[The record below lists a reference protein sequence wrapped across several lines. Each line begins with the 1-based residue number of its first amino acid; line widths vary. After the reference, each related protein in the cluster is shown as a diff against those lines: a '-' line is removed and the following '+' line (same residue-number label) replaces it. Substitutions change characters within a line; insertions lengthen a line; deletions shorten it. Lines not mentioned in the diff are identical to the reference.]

1 MADQDSPAG
10 RTMAKKLPN
19 PIDKH
24 VGSRLRMRRKMLGMS
39 QEKLGEALKITFQQV
54 QKYEKGTNRIS
65 ASRLQ
70 HISHILQVPVPF
82 FFEGAPHQPGQP
94 RGAGGP
100 ASPAYVSEFLSSTDG
115 LALVKAF
122 TKIKEAKLRRRVVQL
137 VEEIAGDEAL

>member
-1 MADQDSPAG
+1 
-10 RTMAKKLPN
+10 MAKKLPN

-54 QKYEKGTNRIS
+54 QKYEKGTNRVS

-94 RGAGGP
+94 KGAGGP
-100 ASPAYVSEFLSSTDG
+100 ASPAYVSDFLSSTDG

-137 VEEIAGDEAL
+137 VEEIAGEDA

>member
-1 MADQDSPAG
+1 
-10 RTMAKKLPN
+10 MAKKVPN

-94 RGAGGP
+94 RGMGGP

-122 TKIKEAKLRRRVVQL
+122 TKIKEAKLRRRVAQL
-137 VEEIAGDEAL
+137 VEEIAGNEPN